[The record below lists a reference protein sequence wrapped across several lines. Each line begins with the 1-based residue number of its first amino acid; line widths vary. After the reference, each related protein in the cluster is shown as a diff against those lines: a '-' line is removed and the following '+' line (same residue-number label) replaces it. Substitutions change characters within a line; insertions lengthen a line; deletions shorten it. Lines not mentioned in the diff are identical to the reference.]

1 MASDCMCC
9 SEGSWLLTPEASS
22 VACREYQGMLLCLW
36 GPVVMVCNHG
46 CSLAVETG
54 PRHFSSL
61 HYHLHPFIST
71 VFPCQWRMPSLKHY
85 KLPPSI
91 CFFFPEILLFYKQ
104 SIWVVFFVF
113 VFYLW
118 EAKSCIVQNKAMFL
132 SSQLPLKAL
141 TPWT

>member
-1 MASDCMCC
+1 
-9 SEGSWLLTPEASS
+9 
-22 VACREYQGMLLCLW
+22 
-36 GPVVMVCNHG
+36 MVCNHG

-71 VFPCQWRMPSLKHY
+71 VFPCQWRMPSWKHY

-91 CFFFPEILLFYKQ
+91 CFFPEILLFYKQ
-104 SIWVVFFVF
+104 SIWVVFFLF
-113 VFYLW
+113 VFYLR

-132 SSQLPLKAL
+132 LSQLPFEGTYPMDLKKVPFYLL
-141 TPWT
+141 TGVISRKMMSSVVLQISTA